1 MKPGRAAVVE
11 MKQRSSSAQFV
22 MNVRTVVN
30 VWNVTAV
37 AAPGE
42 VQNRTA
48 AQIANN
54 VNVIAT
60 VGRVIVATGYFQKKI
75 PIAIIATDVTIVA
88 IA

>member
-42 VQNRTA
+42 VQNRIA
-48 AQIANN
+48 AQI
-54 VNVIAT
+54 VNVVIVIAI
-60 VGRVIVATGYFQKKI
+60 VGRVIVATGCFQKTI
-75 PIAIIATDVTIVA
+75 PAAIIAADVTTAA